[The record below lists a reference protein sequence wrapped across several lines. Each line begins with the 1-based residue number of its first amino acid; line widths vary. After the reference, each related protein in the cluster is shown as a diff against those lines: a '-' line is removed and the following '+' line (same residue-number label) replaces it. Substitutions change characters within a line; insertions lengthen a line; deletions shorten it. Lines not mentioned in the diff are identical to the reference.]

1 MIPALTNAV
10 AAMAPAAIKTTKAVH
25 SAQRRLCAA
34 IVNLFAAMFYAKPE
48 THCGRPCGV
57 HGFGPRLTSS
67 SAPGRFVCGEAWD
80 AVDLACCMFEGLV
93 DRDARSPAT
102 LDEYRPLVNRV
113 VTPGVGSLRLG
124 EVSAPRLDRFVQAV
138 LANKGYATA
147 KQSRTVLSGIFR
159 WLVRRGALSVN
170 PVRDL
175 TPLELDRDRTARAL
189 SVEEMRAWLALL
201 TQAISR
207 DVTTFQ
213 SSPISCPPQGFASAR
228 RWV

>member
-124 EVSAPRLDRFVQAV
+124 EVSAPRLDRFVQPV
-138 LANKGYATA
+138 LRTRDTPQRNRAELCCRASFGGWCDVVRFRSTRSVI
-147 KQSRTVLSGIFR
+147 SRRWSWTGTVL
-159 WLVRRGALSVN
+159 LVRCPWRRCAPGSLS
-170 PVRDL
+170 
-175 TPLELDRDRTARAL
+175 
-189 SVEEMRAWLALL
+189 
-201 TQAISR
+201 
-207 DVTTFQ
+207 
-213 SSPISCPPQGFASAR
+213 
-228 RWV
+228 